1 MRTLLITSAW
11 LIGGGGLAAGATL
24 AAYLLS
30 RREPRW
36 LGWLFIA
43 GNLVVALG
51 LVLALAAWAWWLLL
65 ALGRRAFLGVVGVV
79 AVALGV
85 VAAASLGRAEVRP

>member
-11 LIGGGGLAAGATL
+11 LVGGGGLASVATL

-36 LGWLFIA
+36 LGWVFIA

-51 LVLALAAWAWWLLL
+51 LALALAAWAWYVIELGGVRIFIEIV
-65 ALGRRAFLGVVGVV
+65 ALVGVFLGIAATVGV
-79 AVALGV
+79 L
-85 VAAASLGRAEVRP
+85 EET